1 MNRLQAYVKVYHPL
15 VHVLMAGTVLV
26 ALTSS
31 MSMPFLAIYLSQTTE
46 LEISAIGLIIGA
58 GPLAGTVGGFIGGML
73 SDLLGRGKLMI
84 LSLLVL
90 ALSHLGFVSTVNPAL
105 LLVASILRGLA
116 GSFFGTI
123 AKALMGDLTSEENR
137 FRVFANRYMAVNLG
151 FSVGPMIG
159 AFLGFGGSTFAFTLA
174 AAVYV
179 LYAVGLALCFR
190 AFRVTEASAVREET
204 VTLSRIWQVLRHDV
218 VLLLFIMGGVL
229 LVTVHGQMSVTLS
242 QYLNE
247 NIAEGVKL
255 FGLLMSINGITVLL
269 VQVPLTRWSEK
280 LSLYRRIVLGSLL
293 LAAGEVGF
301 AASSGWGGFIVA
313 MVIFTLGEILIV
325 PAEYAQ
331 IDQITPIGMR
341 GTYYG
346 AQSFSDFGSFLGP
359 WVGGMILSAYGGPA
373 MFLTM
378 AAIAVFSLF
387 FFWKGR
393 QLYQVRTIGHAE
405 PGGA

>member
-1 MNRLQAYVKVYHPL
+1 MNRLRDYVKTYHPL

-26 ALTSS
+26 TLTNS

-46 LEISAIGLIIGA
+46 LGISEIGLIIGA
-58 GPLAGTVGGFIGGML
+58 GPLAGTVGGFVGGVL
-73 SDLLGRGKLMI
+73 SDLLGRRKLMI

-90 ALSHLGFVSTVNPAL
+90 ALSYLGFVSTDNPAM
-105 LLVASILRGLA
+105 LLVISILRGLA
-116 GSFFGTI
+116 NSFFGTI
-123 AKALMGDLTSEENR
+123 AKAMMGDLTPEEKR

-159 AFLGFGGSTFAFTLA
+159 AFLGIGGSTIAFTMA

-204 VTLSRIWQVLRHDV
+204 VSLSRIWQVLRHDA

-280 LSLYRRIVLGSLL
+280 ISLFRRIVLGSLL

-346 AQSFSDFGSFLGP
+346 AQSFSEFGSFLGP
-359 WVGGMILSAYGGPA
+359 WAGGMILSAHGGPA

-378 AAIAVFSLF
+378 AAIALCSLF

-393 QLYQVRTIGHAE
+393 QLHRVRMEQLGQQVAV
-405 PGGA
+405 